1 MDATHEV
8 FNQPEPLADYNL
20 FDANR
25 PLRDALEFNAPQL
38 QLAPLEHL
46 GDVLGSREMQVHA
59 RLANTHPPVLHTH
72 DRFGNRIDEVEF
84 HPAWHELMQL
94 GITHGT
100 HSLPWTS
107 NKAGAH
113 AARAALMMISHQV
126 EEGHSCPITMSF
138 AVVPSLRIQP
148 ELASEWEPRVLS
160 NEYDPRF
167 IPAQDAKAFEEVVWP
182 PPPERP
188 PAVPAPQ
195 AAIDLRNRLRA
206 AWR

>member
-72 DRFGNRIDEVEF
+72 DRFGRRVDEVEF
-84 HPAWHELMQL
+84 HPSYH
-94 GITHGT
+94 
-100 HSLPWTS
+100 
-107 NKAGAH
+107 
-113 AARAALMMISHQV
+113 ALMKAACTARR
-126 EEGHSCPITMSF
+126 G
-138 AVVPSLRIQP
+138 R
-148 ELASEWEPRVLS
+148 ASRLPRTS
-160 NEYDPRF
+160 S
-167 IPAQDAKAFEEVVWP
+167 A
-182 PPPERP
+182 P
-188 PAVPAPQ
+188 PASCSSPSSSPPSSAPSP
-195 AAIDLRNRLRA
+195 
-206 AWR
+206 